1 MHADSLMREWPAP
14 AQRAPFT
21 VDGSVAIVDIRG
33 PLEQHADT
41 WCDSYEVILAR
52 VAAALA
58 SPAQK
63 VLMRIDSPGGVVN
76 GCLEAARQL
85 RMMAAAHGKPLVA
98 YADEHAC
105 SAAYALASAA
115 SVIALPPTGR
125 VGSIGVI
132 EVMRDESKAA
142 AMAGLAFTPITSG
155 ARKADGLPVVPLTD
169 DAQAAI
175 QLAVDTLARAFFALC
190 AEHRGGSPNQFAAL
204 QAAVYYGLDAVTAGL
219 ADQVISFPALL
230 AQLNGAQMALGMKEV
245 MAALGALAEGDGD
258 EAAAAV
264 KMLKAMAAPDAPA
277 DAPEEKPEEE
287 AKAEDDAPPPSE
299 KKENPFAKAEDSAA
313 AASAASSAMKM
324 MASQLQAVTGKI
336 AALEA
341 EKAKAEANA
350 FYASVPHLAPELAA
364 SLRKLPLAQA
374 KEIASSIP
382 KPSLV
387 RPSAVA
393 TATGT
398 RGEGVGGDDP
408 LGGARPVKL
417 PFDQKRALD
426 IAMGLAKPQLVAV
439 RDVGSRREMGVLEY
453 ATPEGVPGIPQ
464 PREEKK
470 ESK

>member
-1 MHADSLMREWPAP
+1 MREWPAP
-14 AQRAPFT
+14 APCAPFT

-33 PLEQHADT
+33 PLEQHAGT

-85 RMMAAAHGKPLVA
+85 RVMAAAHGKPLIA

-132 EVMRDESKAA
+132 EVVRDESKAA

-175 QLAVDTLARAFFALC
+175 QLAVDTLAQAFFALC

-287 AKAEDDAPPPSE
+287 AKAEAEDAPPPSE

-313 AASAASSAMKM
+313 AASAASLAMKM
-324 MASQLQAVTGKI
+324 MASQLQAVTSKI

-341 EKAKAEANA
+341 EKAKAEADA

-374 KEIASSIP
+374 KEIANSIP

-398 RGEGVGGDDP
+398 RGEGVGETD
-408 LGGARPVKL
+408 GARPVKL
-417 PFDQKRALD
+417 PLDQKRALD

-470 ESK
+470 VES